1 MSALETF
8 DSPGH
13 RLVQFN
19 HVPTLNHV
27 QDDVLDVARPR
38 LGVDEVDAPAGI
50 SPDARDEPC
59 GWPRQIV
66 GEMVSYKG
74 KFHGFFLRFQ
84 VQFLSDQRDD
94 NIFLEYLSTSVIMEN
109 R

>member
-8 DSPGH
+8 DSLGH

-19 HVPTLNHV
+19 HVSTLNHV
-27 QDDVLDVARPR
+27 QDGELNVARPG
-38 LGVDEVDAPAGI
+38 LGIDEMDAAAGI
-50 SPDARDEPC
+50 PSDARDEPC
-59 GWPRQIV
+59 GWPRLIV
-66 GEMVSYKG
+66 REMVSYKG

-84 VQFLSDQRDD
+84 VQFLSDQRHD
-94 NIFLEYLSTSVIMEN
+94 NIFLGHLSTSVILRN